1 MHGLGTS
8 RRSCT
13 RVAASSLSA
22 PSAIASHRPT
32 PIHHADARA
41 RTCHGVWLPHDDTL
55 PLWRMLPPPA
65 SPAPSCPQAAN
76 TRRQAAAARLV
87 CLTCTQLPA
96 PAPSGTRILLT
107 LPSGSRTSRPAP
119 APSPAGTS
127 TSAHSAPP
135 PAQLRGRCCP
145 CSFSG
150 RCCQARPGSG
160 HGALLPGQARSAS
173 VSSSVRA
180 AASPL
185 HRAPCAAA
193 AVADER
199 RDRAVCTSL
208 LTAASAGECR
218 ALDAVGGRAL
228 AAAATPLVLTVAADG
243 GGESRLGEG
252 AAG

>member
-1 MHGLGTS
+1 MHGLGSS
-8 RRSCT
+8 RRSCMS
-13 RVAASSLSA
+13 VAAASLSA

-32 PIHHADARA
+32 PIHHADAQA
-41 RTCHGVWLPHDDTL
+41 RTCHGVGLPHDDTL

-119 APSPAGTS
+119 APSPAGTF

-145 CSFSG
+145 CSCSG